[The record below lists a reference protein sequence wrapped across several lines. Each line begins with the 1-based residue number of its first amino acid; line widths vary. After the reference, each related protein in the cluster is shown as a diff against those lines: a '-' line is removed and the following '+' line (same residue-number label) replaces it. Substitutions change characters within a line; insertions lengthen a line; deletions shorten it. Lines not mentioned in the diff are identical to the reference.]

1 MMKDS
6 TRRGLENAIKLTMQA
21 PEFDRLRLFLVAD
34 SSEEKPEAEEII
46 KTICD
51 AFRAHLVDIAKATRG
66 MAAAKRSI

>member
-1 MMKDS
+1 MKDS

-34 SSEEKPEAEEII
+34 SSEEKPESEEII

-51 AFRAHLVDIAKATRG
+51 SFRAHLVDMARSARAV
-66 MAAAKRSI
+66 AAARRSV